1 MKKSFIIAVALI
13 LGMCVTTASAVE
25 VTRFGPKQYIC
36 EKGKPQVFTDTFPAD
51 PGRGWL
57 IVENGE
63 QQHHQGRDKDSDHRD
78 WDDGDHG
85 VSSAEI
91 TLNGKR
97 VFGPWTFDHHRHHQ
111 VPVHLRESNTL
122 SVKVHG
128 RPGSYLTIWVMQE
141 VPIELTITSPE
152 NGATVSG
159 PFLRVEGTVVHPLG
173 HETGVIIYPH
183 HKGEIPLLPPH
194 GRTDEKKHHHPLHS
208 KDSYLGIAAM
218 VYGNQFVASHVPLQQ
233 GANTITAIA
242 TDTAGNSVST
252 SITVNVTI
260 PANYIRITADTEMG
274 ISPLETTL
282 HIEGSFSFA
291 QAPVLTYT
299 GPGEA
304 QLIENPSPTEYR
316 MRMTTAGIYTFMAEA
331 KDSQGNTYTDT
342 VTVTVLTKTELNA
355 LLQAKWDGMK
365 SALSNQNVDGALKY
379 FARETNELYRD
390 IYTALGNNLPQIAQ
404 DMQNIQF
411 IYAEGR
417 MAKYRIRRNE
427 EHGGQVYPITYYIYF
442 VRDWDGLWKIYRY

>member
-1 MKKSFIIAVALI
+1 MKKSLIIVVALL
-13 LGMCVTTASAVE
+13 LGVCITTASAVE
-25 VTRFGPKQYIC
+25 VTRVGPKQYVC

-51 PGRGWL
+51 PGKGWL

-78 WDDGDHG
+78 WDDGDQG

-91 TLNGKR
+91 TLNGKK
-97 VFGPWTFDHHRHHQ
+97 VFGLWTFNHHRHHQ

-128 RPGSYLTIWVMQE
+128 KPGSYLTIWVTQD

-159 PFLRVEGTVVHPLG
+159 PTLRVEGTVMHPLG

-183 HKGEIPLLPPH
+183 HKGEIPLLPH
-194 GRTDEKKHHHPLHS
+194 GRADEKKHHLHS
-208 KDSYLGIAAM
+208 KDSYVGIAAV
-218 VYGNQFVASHVPLQQ
+218 VYGNQFAASHVPVQEGRNIL
-233 GANTITAIA
+233 TVIA
-242 TDTAGNSVST
+242 TDTDGNVAAA
-252 SITVNVTI
+252 SIKVNVMI

-282 HIEGSFSFA
+282 RIEGTFSFA
-291 QAPVLTYT
+291 QDPVLSYA
-299 GPGEA
+299 GPGDA
-304 QLIENPSPTEYR
+304 QVIENPSPTEYR

-331 KDSQGNTYTDT
+331 KDPQGNTYTDT
-342 VTVTVLTKTELNA
+342 VAVTVLTKEELDT
-355 LLQAKWDGMK
+355 LLQTKWDGMK
-365 SALSNQNVDGALKY
+365 SALAKQDVGKALTY
-379 FARETNELYRD
+379 FAADTQGLYRE

-417 MAKYRIRRNE
+417 MAKYRVRRDE
-427 EHGGQVYPITYYIYF
+427 EYGGQVYPITYYIYF
-442 VRDWDGLWKIYRY
+442 VRDQDGLWKVYRY